1 MRDTYMEGIGGKLIA
16 KALHDEE
23 EDGSNKFSVEL
34 LYIQPELLLKG
45 NIDKLC

>member
-16 KALHDEE
+16 KALNDEE
-23 EDGSNKFSVEL
+23 EDGSNKFSEL